1 MIQLL
6 NTARKGGSVMTIRW
20 DEITL
25 DNLSALEK
33 VFEIYDRTFP
43 IEVCESHNIFEKSL
57 QYAKN
62 ERFNNY
68 RFLVGFE
75 GEKLVSFATGHYF
88 ADVNSGF
95 IVYIVTN
102 PMLRSKGVG
111 TQTLLKLEE
120 LLNEDAL
127 LAGNPSL
134 KALFLETET
143 KDMVHTEEEKENCI
157 KRDRFFSMND
167 FKRFQKIDYLQP
179 PLHLGENNVPL
190 NLYIKS
196 IQTSEI
202 TEAEIVEVIRVI
214 FKEKYYLVNGIQK
227 DILYRCLE
235 EMGLKRQEV
244 VFKE

>member
-1 MIQLL
+1 MLQLL
-6 NTARKGGSVMTIRW
+6 NTARKKGGSVMAIRW

-25 DNLSALEK
+25 DKLSTLER
-33 VFEIYDRTFP
+33 VFEIYDHTFP
-43 IEVCESHNIFEKSL
+43 IEVRESHNIFEKSL

-62 ERFNNY
+62 ERFNNF

-88 ADVNSGF
+88 ANVNSGF

-111 TQTLLKLEE
+111 TKTLLKLEE
-120 LLNEDAL
+120 LLNKDAL
-127 LAGNPSL
+127 SAGNPSL

-143 KDMVHTEEEKENCI
+143 KDMVHSEEEKENCI
-157 KRDRFFSMND
+157 KRDRFFSING

-179 PLHLGENNVPL
+179 PLHLGGSNVPL

-196 IQTSEI
+196 LQASEI
-202 TEAEIVEVIRVI
+202 TEAEIIEVIRAI
-214 FKEKYYLVNGIQK
+214 FKEKYYLVNGIKK
-227 DILYRCLE
+227 DILHHCLE
-235 EMGLKRQEV
+235 EMGLNRQEV
-244 VFKE
+244 VF